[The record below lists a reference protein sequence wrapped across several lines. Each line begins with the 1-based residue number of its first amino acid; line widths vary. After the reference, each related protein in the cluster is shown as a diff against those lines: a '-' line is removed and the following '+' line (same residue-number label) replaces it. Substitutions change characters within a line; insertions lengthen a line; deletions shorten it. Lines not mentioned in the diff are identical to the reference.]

1 MPVPATVCVQDA
13 ELSPVFF
20 LRASALPGTNVTNE
34 QKSAAPA
41 LTRGFAAIRDR
52 LGLPGSSCYHLIATL
67 REVRARGW
75 AFDDEED
82 LPNIRCMAAPVRDMQ
97 GQVVAAISAVGTVL
111 DISRERI
118 AELAA
123 TLCATANEISQHL
136 GHPAADGRAAAGR

>member
-1 MPVPATVCVQDA
+1 MPVPATVCAQDA

-20 LRASALPGTNVTNE
+20 SARLRPSWNERDERTEIRGASPDPGLRRDPRPARPARQQLLP
-34 QKSAAPA
+34 P
-41 LTRGFAAIRDR
+41 D
-52 LGLPGSSCYHLIATL
+52 ATL

-82 LPNIRCMAAPVRDMQ
+82 LPNIRCVAAPVRDMR